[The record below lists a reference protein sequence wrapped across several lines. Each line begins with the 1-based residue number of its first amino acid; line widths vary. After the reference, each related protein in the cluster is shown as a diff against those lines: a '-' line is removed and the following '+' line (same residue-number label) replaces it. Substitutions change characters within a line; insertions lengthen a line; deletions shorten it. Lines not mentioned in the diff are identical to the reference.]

1 MDIDFAENLLR
12 WHHEDNTRQM
22 PWKGEKNPYRI
33 WISEIILQQTRV
45 EQGEAYYRKFI
56 NRFPDI
62 QSLAQADDAEVFKL
76 WEGLG
81 YYTRCKNLLLTARHI
96 ANELRSEF
104 PSTYNDILKLKGV
117 GPYTAAAI
125 ASFAFGEPRA
135 VLDGNVVRVLS
146 RYFGIST
153 PAQTTGGKQLYTTL
167 ANSLIP
173 GENPA
178 AYNQAIM
185 DFGATVCRPRNPL
198 CNICVQQD
206 NCQAYQKNY
215 VHLLPVKEKALAKRM
230 RWMNYFVV
238 RYNGYVFMRKRTS
251 RDIWQNLHEFILLE
265 TEHELT
271 DPDVLL
277 RRMFPGI
284 TYRLTL
290 TYQSGTQQLSHQ
302 TIRGNFYVVDL
313 QQRADPGPDYE
324 MVKADNLHEYAFPR
338 YINSFLRE
346 HSV

>member
-167 ANSLIP
+167 ANSLIS

-230 RWMNYFVV
+230 RWMNYFIV
-238 RYNGYVFMRKRTS
+238 RHNGYVFLRKRTS
-251 RDIWQNLHEFILLE
+251 RDIWQNLHEFILSE